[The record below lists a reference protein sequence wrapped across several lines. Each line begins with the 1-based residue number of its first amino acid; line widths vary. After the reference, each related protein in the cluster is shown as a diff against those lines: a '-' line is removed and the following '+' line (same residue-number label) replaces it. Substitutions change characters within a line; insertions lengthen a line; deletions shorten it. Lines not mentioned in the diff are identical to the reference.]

1 MGINELLLKTAFSC
15 MSCDGDIADEEIA
28 LMKEMSEKENLFG
41 NIDIN
46 AKLDELFKLINAK
59 GKGFLKQYFNE
70 LSEADLDEAQEIR
83 IADVA
88 VKTIRA
94 DNIIQYS
101 EIKFFKV
108 IREHL
113 THVSDKTLLEKVENI
128 TDQYLAK
135 DIRADYLQIY
145 DDYFNSIDLP
155 VFDVKIKEI

>member
-1 MGINELLLKTAFSC
+1 MEINELLLKTAFAC
-15 MSCDGDIADEEIA
+15 MSCDGDIADEEVE
-28 LMKEMSEKENLFG
+28 LLKEMAKDNLFG
-41 NIDIN
+41 EIDIN
-46 AKLDELFKLINAK
+46 SEFARLVREINQK
-59 GKGFLKQYFNE
+59 GKRFLQQYISE
-70 LSEADLDEAQEIR
+70 LADTELTEDEEIK

-128 TDQYLAK
+128 DEQYLAK
-135 DIRADYLQIY
+135 DIRASYLQIFE
-145 DDYFNSIDLP
+145 DYFENIEIP
-155 VFDVKIKEI
+155 KFEVKIS

>member
-1 MGINELLLKTAFSC
+1 MEINELLLKTAFAC
-15 MSCDGDIADEEIA
+15 MSCDGDIADEEVE
-28 LMKEMSEKENLFG
+28 LLKEMAKNNLFG
-41 NIDIN
+41 EIDIKSEF
-46 AKLDELFKLINAK
+46 ARLVQEINQK
-59 GKGFLKQYFNE
+59 GKRFLQQYISE
-70 LSEADLDEAQEIR
+70 LADTELTEDEEIK

-128 TDQYLAK
+128 DEQYLAK
-135 DIRADYLQIY
+135 DIRASYLQIFE
-145 DDYFNSIDLP
+145 DYFSGEELP
-155 VFDVKIKEI
+155 KFEVKIG